1 MPPCISRLF
10 RFMRRGHSPSHL
22 STRLTDLQSVRNA
35 LLQAVHDCSGLPAQH
50 LQLKIRSAR
59 THHDLWMLRSDAYRL
74 IALNHCQ
81 SIANQRIDGLL
92 PLFEGWVAP
101 QELSRVP

>member
-1 MPPCISRLF
+1 MPPCLTRLLRSMRRPYPTSRATSRLTE
-10 RFMRRGHSPSHL
+10 L
-22 STRLTDLQSVRNA
+22 NSVRA
-35 LLQAVHDCSGLPAQH
+35 AMLQAVDECVGLRAQQ

-59 THHDLWMLRSDAYRL
+59 THRDLWMLRSDAYHL

-81 SIANQRIDGLL
+81 SIADQRIDGLL

-101 QELSRVP
+101 QELSRLP